1 MHTVISF
8 VCTLSQDSAFAAAE
22 GTVIW
27 KENGRNSKLLLV
39 DFSGHFLYNL
49 LIKAKEEHAMS
60 LGNSL
65 FNARKKRGLSQE
77 EVAGKLGV
85 SRQTISKWEL
95 DETLPDIRQ
104 SKKLANL
111 YGMTLDELIEFDMDV
126 KEIQEIID
134 RTNDAVTDK
143 IDWTKAWSKKYPVLA
158 VYQKEVDVQPYGTE
172 LNRLLADLEKK
183 YGYSELDAFLVLKD
197 ILAGIWKQRRA
208 RK

>member
-77 EVAGKLGV
+77 EVAGKDLLD
-85 SRQTISKWEL
+85 ISEHAGAPGL
-95 DETLPDIRQ
+95 CRADAED
-104 SKKLANL
+104 
-111 YGMTLDELIEFDMDV
+111 LI
-126 KEIQEIID
+126 
-134 RTNDAVTDK
+134 
-143 IDWTKAWSKKYPVLA
+143 
-158 VYQKEVDVQPYGTE
+158 
-172 LNRLLADLEKK
+172 
-183 YGYSELDAFLVLKD
+183 
-197 ILAGIWKQRRA
+197 
-208 RK
+208 